1 MTETL
6 SFAKPCSVSSSRYVY
21 PNADAFLRDFELMK
35 NNAIRFN
42 TAEALL
48 SKEALAIYEFVKSE
62 LADNREELDAMAEA
76 VEDQLNNKKPR
87 KKAAKA
93 NSPKTGA
100 NVMVDG
106 VALNLGE
113 LPKDFV
119 MLGSDSD
126 SD

>member
-1 MTETL
+1 
-6 SFAKPCSVSSSRYVY
+6 
-21 PNADAFLRDFELMK
+21 MK

-42 TAEALL
+42 TAEAPL
-48 SKEALAIYEFVKSE
+48 SKEAVAIYEFVKSE
-62 LADNREELDAMAEA
+62 ISDNRQELDAMAEA

-93 NSPKTGA
+93 KPPKAGA

-106 VALNLGE
+106 VSLNLGE

>member
-1 MTETL
+1 
-6 SFAKPCSVSSSRYVY
+6 
-21 PNADAFLRDFELMK
+21 MK

-42 TAEALL
+42 GPEAFL
-48 SKEALAIYEFVKSE
+48 SKEATAIYEFVKSE
-62 LADNREELDAMAEA
+62 IADNRAELDAMADA

-87 KKAAKA
+87 KSKGARAK
-93 NSPKTGA
+93 SPKSTSGA

-106 VALNLGE
+106 VNVNLGD

-119 MLGSDSD
+119 MLGSSSD